1 MDMPITIRK
10 GVTEL
15 SNEKTEYNRL
25 MEEFESTLKAFKEV
39 LEDLEWRKPDVEAE
53 EAKLKQLMDQA
64 RTDPGVDVASQ
75 RIVVRVLRDILDEKL
90 RLADALE
97 NRITILR
104 GQLEALE
111 KEKAKLEEAAGSGKT
126 IHKKKKRLG

>member
-1 MDMPITIRK
+1 MPITIRK

-15 SNEKTEYNRL
+15 SDEKTEYDRL
-25 MEEFESTLKAFKEV
+25 MEEFQATLKAFKEV
-39 LEDLEWRKPDVEAE
+39 LEDLEWRKPDVEGE
-53 EAKLKQLMDQA
+53 ELKLKQLMDQA
-64 RTDPGVDVASQ
+64 KMDPGVDVASQ

-104 GQLEALE
+104 GQLEALSQ
-111 KEKAKLEEAAGSGKT
+111 EKAKPEEAGGSGKT